1 MTGRWVE
8 DTEPTIEQ
16 QFRRDITRTLIGVR
30 VWLLILAGI
39 AVIGMNQ

>member
-16 QFRRDITRTLIGVR
+16 QFRRDITRTLIGVG
-30 VWLLILAGI
+30 VWLLVLAEI
-39 AVIGMNQ
+39 ALIGLNQ

>member
-1 MTGRWVE
+1 VTGRWVE

-16 QFRRDITRTLIGVR
+16 QFRRDITRTLIGVG
-30 VWLLILAGI
+30 VWLLIMAGI